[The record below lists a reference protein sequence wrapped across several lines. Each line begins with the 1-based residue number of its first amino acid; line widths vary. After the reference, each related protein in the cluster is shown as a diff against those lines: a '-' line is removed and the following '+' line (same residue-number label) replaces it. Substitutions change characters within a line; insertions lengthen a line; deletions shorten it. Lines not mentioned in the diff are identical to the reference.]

1 MTVPPEME
9 KEPAVEPT
17 YEPDPYISTRI
28 RFGTELRKF
37 RLAAGFSQRKLG
49 EAIHLSISQLSMIE
63 NGHRAPTL
71 KLAGKVDEALNLGT
85 TLTGLLDRL
94 NRAEAQLPRWF
105 RPWLDFEREAEALR
119 VWEALMV
126 PGLLQTEDYARAI
139 LSSKPGTTAEQAEE
153 KVAARMERQRIL
165 RRPMPPMLW
174 VVLDEGVLHR
184 PVAGPDVMRG
194 QFEHLLEAGESLRIS
209 LQVLP
214 YAALNVLG
222 LLGSFTIADLPRG
235 NRPVAY
241 IDSQSMEDRVSDRSH
256 DMRNL
261 AFRYDAIRA
270 DALSRRESLSLIK
283 ETMRRWTT

>member
-1 MTVPPEME
+1 MTVPPETE
-9 KEPAVEPT
+9 NEPAAEPT
-17 YEPDPYISTRI
+17 YESDPYISTRI

-222 LLGSFTIADLPRG
+222 LLGSFTVADLPRG